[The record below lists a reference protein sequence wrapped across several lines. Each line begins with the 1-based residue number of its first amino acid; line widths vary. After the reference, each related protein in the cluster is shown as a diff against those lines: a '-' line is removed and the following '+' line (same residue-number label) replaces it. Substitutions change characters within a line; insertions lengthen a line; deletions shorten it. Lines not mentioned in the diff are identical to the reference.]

1 MRDGSV
7 DMNGEAAMAP
17 GAHFINESLRDT
29 LIIFE
34 HSEYFFAEDDVS
46 FGGIDIRERM
56 EVVGRVKDAISNDA
70 MDVGMPGEE
79 IAKSLNREDEAWDKG
94 FKREDSAKKVK
105 DSFGSTLSQESEQ
118 FSITIEES
126 AQNLRDSKD
135 PLSVRDIMQDIV
147 FNPVKPD
154 EDSFLRTGRAEASCF
169 TREGDEEI
177 ITALRTSYPRKP
189 VFENS
194 TIKILINS
202 FSDDLS

>member
-1 MRDGSV
+1 
-7 DMNGEAAMAP
+7 
-17 GAHFINESLRDT
+17 
-29 LIIFE
+29 
-34 HSEYFFAEDDVS
+34 
-46 FGGIDIRERM
+46 M
-56 EVVGRVKDAISNDA
+56 EVAGRVKDAISNEA

-94 FKREDSAKKVK
+94 FKREDSAKKFK

-154 EDSFLRTGRAEASCF
+154 EGSFLRTGRAEISCL
-169 TREGDEEI
+169 T
-177 ITALRTSYPRKP
+177 
-189 VFENS
+189 
-194 TIKILINS
+194 
-202 FSDDLS
+202 